1 MSKLG
6 NNILGNSKLGNNK
19 LRNKIHCAAAI
30 TLALSSGTYAYE
42 TGDWV
47 VRAGYAAVDP
57 RDSSSDLNVAG
68 TKVAGTGVGVDIGK
82 ALGITASYM
91 VAPHVGVELLVA
103 TPFRHDITTKG
114 LGGLGV
120 PDGTKLGSTKQLPP
134 TLSAQYYIL
143 DAGSAF
149 QPYVGL
155 GLNYTKF
162 FSENLSSDAK
172 NSLGASNL
180 KLKDSWGLAGEA
192 GFDYR
197 VNDQWLVNAAVWK
210 IGIKSDA
217 SLNTALGKVKTTV
230 TIDPWV
236 YMVGVGYKF

>member
-6 NNILGNSKLGNNK
+6 NKKLGNK
-19 LRNKIHCAAAI
+19 MHLTAAI
-30 TLALSSGTYAYE
+30 ILALSSGAFAYE

-57 RDSSSDLNVAG
+57 RDSSSDLDVAG
-68 TKVAGTGVGVDIGK
+68 LGGKVPGTGVGVDGSK

-91 VAPHVGVELLVA
+91 VAPHIGIELLAA
-103 TPFRHDITTKG
+103 TPFQHDITTKG
-114 LGGLGV
+114 LGGLGI
-120 PDGTKLGSTKQLPP
+120 PDGTKLGSAKHLPP
-134 TLSAQYYIL
+134 TVSAQYYFL
-143 DAGSAF
+143 DSNSAF

-155 GLNYTKF
+155 GVNYTKF
-162 FSENLSSDAK
+162 FSESLSNDAK
-172 NSLGASNL
+172 TSLGASNL
-180 KLKDSWGLAGEA
+180 KLKDSWGLAAEVGL
-192 GFDYR
+192 DYR
-197 VNDQWLVNAAVWK
+197 VNDRWLVNASVWK
-210 IGIKSDA
+210 VDIKSDA